1 VTKFVVRAMA
11 PAGSAARLGVVKVH
25 TFFLLGDG
33 TYFFFVSDGLQ
44 VARLLCGGGVER
56 ARFKLGTFH
65 NGECSQSR
73 NLTLVSF

>member
-1 VTKFVVRAMA
+1 LRETKRGMEEEFVTKFVVRAMA

-44 VARLLCGGGVER
+44 VARLLCGGGVRDR
-56 ARFKLGTFH
+56 AL
-65 NGECSQSR
+65 N
-73 NLTLVSF
+73 